1 MSASFPAR
9 MEPVSGDGEAHERK
23 TSVMRNQRSE
33 AKCNITTIGGG
44 TGTFNVLSGLGKKPH
59 LNLAAI
65 VTVADSGGSTGE
77 LRDEFGILPPGD
89 VRRAIVALSEDTEV
103 VRRLFEY
110 RFKEGRRI
118 AGHTIGNLLL
128 TALTDI
134 MGDFERGIEELSE
147 MFSVQGKVIPV
158 TLDNVSLGVTLE
170 NGEQIL
176 GETDID
182 VPKHDATVPIR
193 DAFLL
198 GGGRLNPR
206 AREAIENS
214 DYVIVGPGD
223 LYTSIVPNLLCQG
236 MVDALRG
243 SDAKIVYVCNIM
255 TKRGETDG
263 FAVEDFVRV
272 LEQYLGEGTIDY
284 LLVNNGELRA
294 NLVSKYRDEG
304 KAPVRMRD
312 RATLTQKG
320 IRVVERDFTSETD
333 YIRHDPRKLAR
344 TIEDFAS
351 GWIR

>member
-1 MSASFPAR
+1 M
-9 MEPVSGDGEAHERK
+9 RK
-23 TSVMRNQRSE
+23 RPSE
-33 AKCNITTIGGG
+33 VKCNITTIGGG
-44 TGTFNVLSGLGKKPH
+44 TGTFNVLSGLGKNRH

-89 VRRAIVALSEDTEV
+89 VRRAIVALAEDTEV

-147 MFSVQGKVIPV
+147 MFSVHGKVIPV

-170 NGEQIL
+170 NGERIL

-182 VPKHDATVPIR
+182 VPKHDGNVPIR

-198 GGGRLNPR
+198 GGGQLNPR
-206 AREAIENS
+206 AKEAIENS

-223 LYTSIVPNLLCQG
+223 LYTSIVPNLLCGG
-236 MVDALRG
+236 MVDALR
-243 SDAKIVYVCNIM
+243 SSPAKIIYVCNIM
-255 TKRGETDG
+255 TKHGETDG

-294 NLVSKYRDEG
+294 SLVRKYEQEG
-304 KAPVRMRD
+304 KAPVRLRD
-312 RATLTQKG
+312 GPALLRKG
-320 IRVVERDFTSETD
+320 IKLVERDFTSETD

>member
-1 MSASFPAR
+1 M
-9 MEPVSGDGEAHERK
+9 RK
-23 TSVMRNQRSE
+23 QHSE
-33 AKCNITTIGGG
+33 LKCNITTIGGG
-44 TGTFNVLSGLGKKPH
+44 TGTFNVLSGLGKDRR

-89 VRRAIVALSEDTEV
+89 ARRAIVALAEDTEV

-118 AGHTIGNLLL
+118 AGHTVGNLLL

-147 MFSVQGKVIPV
+147 MFNVHGKVIPV

-170 NGEQIL
+170 NGERIL

-182 VPKHDATVPIR
+182 VPKHDGSIPIR

-198 GGGRLNPR
+198 GGGYLNPR
-206 AREAIENS
+206 AKEAIENS
-214 DYVIVGPGD
+214 DYVIIGPGD
-223 LYTSIVPNLLCQG
+223 LYTSIVPNLLCKG
-236 MVDALRG
+236 MVETLR
-243 SDAKIVYVCNIM
+243 SSAAKIIYVCNIM
-255 TKRGETDG
+255 TKHGETDG

-272 LEQYLGEGTIDY
+272 LEQYLGEGAIDY
-284 LLVNNGELRA
+284 LLVNNGELRSS
-294 NLVSKYRDEG
+294 LVKKYEEEG
-304 KAPVRMRD
+304 KIPVRLRD
-312 RATLTQKG
+312 RQSLAQKG
-320 IRVVERDFTSETD
+320 IKIVERDFTSETD
-333 YIRHDPRKLAR
+333 YIRHDPHKLSR

>member
-1 MSASFPAR
+1 
-9 MEPVSGDGEAHERK
+9 
-23 TSVMRNQRSE
+23 MRQEHSE
-33 AKCNITTIGGG
+33 VKCNITTIGGG
-44 TGTFNVLSGLGKKPH
+44 TGTFNVLSGLGKNRR

-89 VRRAIVALSEDTEV
+89 VRRAIVALAEDTEV

-110 RFKEGRRI
+110 RFKEGKRI

-134 MGDFERGIEELSE
+134 MGDFERGIEELSD
-147 MFSVQGKVIPV
+147 MFDVHGKVIPV

-170 NGEQIL
+170 NGERIL
-176 GETDID
+176 GEEDID
-182 VPKHDATVPIR
+182 VPKHDASIPIR

-206 AREAIENS
+206 AKEAIENS

-223 LYTSIVPNLLCQG
+223 LYTSIIPNLLCSG
-236 MVDALRG
+236 MVEAIR
-243 SDAKIVYVCNIM
+243 SSSAKIIYVCNIM
-255 TKRGETDG
+255 TKHGETDG

-272 LEQYLGEGTIDY
+272 LEQHLGEGAIDY
-284 LLVNNGELRA
+284 LLVNNGELRSS
-294 NLVSKYRDEG
+294 LLRKYEEEG
-304 KAPVRMRD
+304 KIPVRLRN
-312 RATLTQKG
+312 RELLVQKG
-320 IRVVERDFTSETD
+320 IKIVERDFTSETD
-333 YIRHDPRKLAR
+333 YIRHDPHKLSR

-351 GWIR
+351 GWIK

>member
-1 MSASFPAR
+1 M
-9 MEPVSGDGEAHERK
+9 RK
-23 TSVMRNQRSE
+23 QHSE
-33 AKCNITTIGGG
+33 SKCNITTIGGG
-44 TGTFNVLSGLGKKPH
+44 TGTFNVLSGLGKNRR

-89 VRRAIVALSEDTEV
+89 ARRAIVALAEDTEV

-118 AGHTIGNLLL
+118 AGHTVGNLLL

-134 MGDFERGIEELSE
+134 MGDFEHGIEELSE
-147 MFSVQGKVIPV
+147 MFNVHGKVIPV

-170 NGEQIL
+170 NGERIL

-182 VPKHDATVPIR
+182 VPKHDGSIPIR

-198 GGGRLNPR
+198 GGGYLNPR
-206 AREAIENS
+206 AKEAIENS
-214 DYVIVGPGD
+214 DYVIIGPGD
-223 LYTSIVPNLLCQG
+223 LYTSIVPNLLCKG
-236 MVDALRG
+236 MVETLRN
-243 SDAKIVYVCNIM
+243 SAAKIIYVCNIM
-255 TKRGETDG
+255 TKHGETDG

-272 LEQYLGEGTIDY
+272 LEQYLGEGAIDY
-284 LLVNNGELRA
+284 LLVNNGELRSS
-294 NLVSKYRDEG
+294 LVKKYEEEG
-304 KAPVRMRD
+304 KIPVRLRD
-312 RATLTQKG
+312 RQSLAQKG
-320 IRVVERDFTSETD
+320 IKIVERDFTSETD
-333 YIRHDPRKLAR
+333 YIRHDPHKLSR

>member
-1 MSASFPAR
+1 M
-9 MEPVSGDGEAHERK
+9 RK
-23 TSVMRNQRSE
+23 LTSEV
-33 AKCNITTIGGG
+33 KCNITTIGGG
-44 TGTFNVLSGLGKKPH
+44 TGTFNVLSGLGKNRH

-89 VRRAIVALSEDTEV
+89 VRRAIVALAEDTEV

-147 MFSVQGKVIPV
+147 MFSVHGKVIPV

-182 VPKHDATVPIR
+182 VPKHDANVPIR

-206 AREAIENS
+206 AKEAIENS

-223 LYTSIVPNLLCQG
+223 LYTSIIPNLLCDG

-243 SDAKIVYVCNIM
+243 SAAKIIYVCNIM
-255 TKRGETDG
+255 TKHGETDG

-294 NLVSKYRDEG
+294 SLVRKYEAEG
-304 KAPVRMRD
+304 KAPVRLRD
-312 RATLTQKG
+312 RPSLVRKG
-320 IRVVERDFTSETD
+320 IKVVERDFTSETD

>member
-1 MSASFPAR
+1 MT
-9 MEPVSGDGEAHERK
+9 E
-23 TSVMRNQRSE
+23 MRQEHSE
-33 AKCNITTIGGG
+33 VKCNITTIGGG
-44 TGTFNVLSGLGKKPH
+44 TGTFNVLSGLGKNRR

-89 VRRAIVALSEDTEV
+89 VRRAIVALAEDTEV

-110 RFKEGRRI
+110 RFKEGKRI

-134 MGDFERGIEELSE
+134 MGDFERGIEELSD
-147 MFSVQGKVIPV
+147 MFDVHGKVIPV

-170 NGEQIL
+170 NGAQIL
-176 GETDID
+176 GEGDID
-182 VPKHDATVPIR
+182 VPKHDPSIPIR

-206 AREAIENS
+206 AKEAIENS

-223 LYTSIVPNLLCQG
+223 LYTSIIPNLLCKG
-236 MVDALRG
+236 MVEAIR
-243 SDAKIVYVCNIM
+243 SSSAKIIYVCNIM
-255 TKRGETDG
+255 TKHGETDG

-284 LLVNNGELRA
+284 LLVNNGELRSS
-294 NLVSKYRDEG
+294 LLRKYEEEN
-304 KAPVRMRD
+304 KIPVRLRN
-312 RATLTQKG
+312 RELLVQKG
-320 IRVVERDFTSETD
+320 IKVVERDFTSETD
-333 YIRHDPRKLAR
+333 YIRHDPHKLSR

-351 GWIR
+351 GWIK

>member
-1 MSASFPAR
+1 M
-9 MEPVSGDGEAHERK
+9 RK
-23 TSVMRNQRSE
+23 QNSE
-33 AKCNITTIGGG
+33 LKCNITTIGGG
-44 TGTFNVLSGLGKKPH
+44 TGTFNVLSGLGRNRR

-89 VRRAIVALSEDTEV
+89 VRRAIVALAEDTEV

-134 MGDFERGIEELSE
+134 MGGFERGIEELSE
-147 MFSVQGKVIPV
+147 MFDVHGKVIPV

-170 NGEQIL
+170 NGERIL

-182 VPKHDATVPIR
+182 VPKHDANIPIR

-198 GGGRLNPR
+198 GGGCLNPR
-206 AREAIENS
+206 AKEAIENS

-223 LYTSIVPNLLCQG
+223 LYTSIIPNLLCKG
-236 MVDALRG
+236 MVEVLR
-243 SDAKIVYVCNIM
+243 SSTAKIIYVCNIM
-255 TKRGETDG
+255 TKHGETDG

-272 LEQYLGEGTIDY
+272 LEQYLGEGAIDY
-284 LLVNNGELRA
+284 LLVNNGELRSD
-294 NLVSKYRDEG
+294 LVKKYEEEG
-304 KAPVRMRD
+304 KIPVRLRD
-312 RATLTQKG
+312 RQSLTLKG
-320 IRVVERDFTSETD
+320 IKVVERDFTSETD
-333 YIRHDPRKLAR
+333 YIRHDPYKLSR

>member
-1 MSASFPAR
+1 M
-9 MEPVSGDGEAHERK
+9 RK
-23 TSVMRNQRSE
+23 QASE

-44 TGTFNVLSGLGKKPH
+44 TGTFHVLSGLGRNQK

-65 VTVADSGGSTGE
+65 VSVADSGGSTGE

-89 VRRAIVALSEDTEV
+89 VRRAIVALAEDMDM

-110 RFKEGRRI
+110 RFKEGRSI

-134 MGDFERGIEELSE
+134 TGDFERGIEELSE
-147 MFSVQGKVIPV
+147 MFSVRGKVIPV

-170 NGEQIL
+170 NGEKIL
-176 GETDID
+176 GETAID
-182 VPKHDATVPIR
+182 VPRHDTGIPIR
-193 DAFLL
+193 EAYLL

-223 LYTSIVPNLLCQG
+223 LYTSIVPNLLCEG
-236 MVDALRG
+236 MSEVLRA
-243 SDAKIVYVCNIM
+243 SAAKIVYVCNIM

-263 FAVEDFVRV
+263 FVVEDFVRV
-272 LEQYLGEGTIDY
+272 VERYLGEDTIDY

-294 NLVSKYRDEG
+294 DLVRKYGKEG
-304 KAPVRMRD
+304 KAPVRLRD
-312 RATLTQKG
+312 RSSLSRSG
-320 IRVVERDFTSETD
+320 IKIIERDFTSATD
-333 YIRHDPRKLAR
+333 FIRHDPRKLAR
-344 TIEDFAS
+344 AIEDFAS

>member
-1 MSASFPAR
+1 M
-9 MEPVSGDGEAHERK
+9 RK
-23 TSVMRNQRSE
+23 QHSE
-33 AKCNITTIGGG
+33 LKCNITTIGGG
-44 TGTFNVLSGLGKKPH
+44 TGTFNVLSGLGKNRR

-89 VRRAIVALSEDTEV
+89 VRRAIVALAEDTEV

-118 AGHTIGNLLL
+118 AGHTVGNLLL

-147 MFSVQGKVIPV
+147 MFNVHGKVIPV

-170 NGEQIL
+170 NGERIL

-182 VPKHDATVPIR
+182 VPKHDASIPIR

-198 GGGRLNPR
+198 GGGCLNPR
-206 AREAIENS
+206 AKEAIENS
-214 DYVIVGPGD
+214 DYVIIGPGD
-223 LYTSIVPNLLCQG
+223 LYTSIVPNLLCKG
-236 MVDALRG
+236 MVDALRN
-243 SDAKIVYVCNIM
+243 SAAKIIYVCNIM
-255 TKRGETDG
+255 TKHGETDG

-272 LEQYLGEGTIDY
+272 LEQYLGEGAIDY
-284 LLVNNGELRA
+284 LLVNNGELRRS
-294 NLVSKYRDEG
+294 LVQKYEVEG
-304 KAPVRMRD
+304 KIPVRLRD
-312 RATLTQKG
+312 RQLLSQKG
-320 IRVVERDFTSETD
+320 IKIVERDFTSETD
-333 YIRHDPRKLAR
+333 YIRHDPHKLSR

>member
-1 MSASFPAR
+1 MAHSLS
-9 MEPVSGDGEAHERK
+9 SGKQTA
-23 TSVMRNQRSE
+23 MRRRQSE
-33 AKCNITTIGGG
+33 EKCNITTIGGG
-44 TGTFNVLSGLGKKPH
+44 TGTFNVLSGLGKNRR

-65 VTVADSGGSTGE
+65 VSVADSGGSTGE

-118 AGHTIGNLLL
+118 AGHTVGNLLL

-134 MGDFERGIEELSE
+134 MGGFEQGIEELSR
-147 MFSVQGKVIPV
+147 MFGVQGKVIPV

-170 NGEQIL
+170 NGERIL

-182 VPKHDATVPIR
+182 IPRHDASIPIR

-206 AREAIENS
+206 AKEAIENS

-223 LYTSIVPNLLCQG
+223 LYTSIVPNLLCQD
-236 MVDALRG
+236 MADALRG
-243 SDAKIVYVCNIM
+243 SAAKIIYVCNIM
-255 TKRGETDG
+255 TKHGETDG

-272 LEQYLGEGTIDY
+272 LEQYLGERVIDY

-294 NLVSKYRDEG
+294 SLVRKYRKEG
-304 KAPVRMRD
+304 KTPVRLRD
-312 RATLTQKG
+312 RESLERKG
-320 IRVVERDFTSETD
+320 IRIVERDFTGETD